1 MDSNTDHTY
10 EAMFLVGAAAAAE
23 NWDSVMAAID
33 KLMQRSKAKI
43 IKVSKWDERRLSY
56 AVAGHRR
63 GTYILCYFQAQP
75 EAIRSM
81 ERDAQLD
88 ETILRA
94 LILRTDRMP
103 PESMEVPTPYA
114 LAQQQK
120 QAPVKA
126 EPIKTPEANEI
137 EEPSFDTF
145 DVDITEIESEYP
157 AGKAG
162 ADKKDILPDIIETLT
177 EMEVEKDPEEKTNP
191 EEPEENEDSKYL

>member
-10 EAMFLVGAAAAAE
+10 EAMFLVGAAAAE

-43 IKVSKWDERRLSY
+43 IKVNKWDERRLSY

-103 PESMEVPTPYA
+103 PESIEAPTPYMQ
-114 LAQQQK
+114 AQQQK

-126 EPIKTPEANEI
+126 EPAETPKADEI
-137 EEPSFDTF
+137 EEPGFDTF
-145 DVDITEIESEYP
+145 DVDVTEIEAEYP
-157 AGKAG
+157 PAKTG
-162 ADKKDILPDIIETLT
+162 ADEKDILPNIMETST
-177 EMEVEKDPEEKTNP
+177 EMEVEEDPKEKTDP
-191 EEPEENEDSKYL
+191 EEPEKNEDSKD